1 MSVSYLN
8 PQAPTLPDP
17 VGLDKEIQRVQL
29 LLAAKLPW
37 LQVSYGKAYRGGRRD
52 GTKTLYYPEVYDAE
66 REYRDVLPN
75 DNVRAQSFFYP
86 RDPASNPDQE
96 PTPLGLALNQPV
108 DIIFWYSLQQ
118 VDPTKDYRYD
128 AELLR
133 DVLRVLASASVQV
146 QRVYTAAE
154 EVFRGFSLD
163 TVAEQCLRHPFGGF
177 RIQTE
182 LSLQNVL
189 C

>member
-1 MSVSYLN
+1 MVSYLN
-8 PQAPTLPDP
+8 PQAPTLPNP
-17 VGLDKEIQRVQL
+17 IGLDKEIQRVQL

-37 LQVSYGKAYRGGRRD
+37 LQVSYGRAYRSGRKD
-52 GTKTLYYPEVYDAE
+52 GTKTIYYPEVYDGE

-75 DNVRAQSFFYP
+75 DNVSAQSFFYP
-86 RDPASNPDQE
+86 RDPASNPDSA

-108 DIIFWYSLQQ
+108 DLIFWVNLRAL
-118 VDPTKDYRYD
+118 DPAKDYRFE

-133 DVLRVLASASVQV
+133 DVLRVLSNNSIAV
-146 QRVYTAAE
+146 QRVYTTAE
-154 EVFRGFSLD
+154 EVFKGFSMD
-163 TVAEQCLRHPFGGF
+163 VVAEQVFRMPYAGF
-177 RIQTE
+177 RIQCE